1 MTVSASSQWMRQVN
15 LYVGDNNSGVL
26 INKLKVDFEVRKSIQ
41 PQPNTALIKIY
52 NLSQTNVT
60 LVQTEFTKV
69 TLDAG
74 YQNNVRTVFSGNIK
88 HVFQYKEKTDY
99 VTEIE
104 AADGDEDYR
113 NSYLN
118 LSLSAGTSRSHVI
131 TQAVGSFGT
140 TKQGFSDID
149 DYTHI
154 RGVVLT
160 GNTRTILDKLA
171 KDAGANWSI
180 QDGQLTIVKTTG
192 VLPNTAIVVNSDTGM
207 LDAPEVNDKGI
218 GVKCLMNPQ
227 IACNGAIQ
235 LNNKDIRIRERKVS
249 ILSSASSK
257 KSAANNSPA
266 SFSPDGVYKV
276 IQLIH
281 RGTNRGNEWVTEMR
295 CLALGSPIPAPDATE
310 GGVQ

>member
-1 MTVSASSQWMRQVN
+1 MTVSANSQWMRQVQVV
-15 LYVGDNNSGVL
+15 VGSGGSGLL
-26 INKLKVDFEVRKSIQ
+26 IDQLKIDFEIRKSIQ
-41 PQPNTALIKIY
+41 PTPNTALIKIY
-52 NLSQTNVT
+52 NLSPNNENSISK
-60 LVQTEFTKV
+60 EFTEV
-69 TLDAG
+69 ILNAG
-74 YQNNVRTVFSGNIK
+74 YQNNVRIVFRGNIK
-88 HVFQYKEKTDY
+88 HVFKYKEKTDY
-99 VTEIE
+99 ITEIE

-113 NSYLN
+113 NAYLN

-235 LNNKDIRIRERKVS
+235 LNNNDIRIRERKVS

-257 KSAANNSPA
+257 KSAANQTPA
-266 SFSPDGVYKV
+266 RLDPDGIYKV